1 MGKELTMV
9 HQTDVSQV
17 AQVQREVPN
26 LDASTF
32 LAIERTRVA
41 YDRTLM
47 AAVRTSTSLITFGF
61 SVYKFFEFEF
71 KERQSAAAIVGPREF
86 GITMILIGLT
96 LLVVSSY
103 EYRRD
108 RKAMQKMYPN
118 IPRSTLGVIA
128 GLIAGLGILALIL
141 AMFRH

>member
-1 MGKELTMV
+1 M
-9 HQTDVSQV
+9 
-17 AQVQREVPN
+17 
-26 LDASTF
+26 
-32 LAIERTRVA
+32 
-41 YDRTLM
+41 
-47 AAVRTSTSLITFGF
+47 
-61 SVYKFFEFEF
+61 YKFFEFEF

-128 GLIAGLGILALIL
+128 GLIAGLESWHSSLQCFDTKAGKPAIFAAGIPIENPRNGTLL
-141 AMFRH
+141 